1 MNVVERYEIGGRGA
15 SEIAASIERAILAGR
30 LGPGAKL
37 PTVRALGMALRVSPG
52 TIAAA
57 YRSLRLRG
65 LISAAGRRGTIVRAL
80 PVLSPRPAVPLGARV
95 RDVAGGGPD
104 PALLPPLAPLL
115 ARLAP
120 PPINYSAP
128 ACDAALLELARAGFA
143 ADGLPPGPITV
154 VGGAL
159 DGIERVLQAGL
170 RVGDRVIVED
180 PGYFAV
186 FDLLRALGLVPL
198 PVALDGAGPRSD
210 ALAGALAKGAAA
222 LILTPRAQNPTGAA
236 LTPARAAA
244 LRALLARHP
253 DLLVI
258 EDDHAGPIAGQ
269 PALTVVEPGRPR
281 YAILRS
287 VSKWL
292 GPDLR
297 LALLTADPLT
307 IGRVEG
313 RRQLGAGWV
322 SHILQRLVVE
332 LWSDDQ
338 SRHLV
343 RRAAGSYN
351 QRRAALIAAL
361 AEHGIAASGRSGL
374 NVWIP
379 VREETILVQA
389 LRQAGWAVM
398 AGERFRIES
407 GPAVRVSVGALAV
420 PAEIAGF
427 AADFAA
433 ALRAGGGIRA
443 A

>member
-1 MNVVERYEIGGRGA
+1 MNVIERYEIAGRGA

-30 LGPGAKL
+30 LAPSAKL

-52 TIAAA
+52 TVAAA
-57 YRSLRLRG
+57 YRGLRLRG
-65 LISAAGRRGTIVRAL
+65 LISAAGRRGTIVSPL
-80 PVLSPRPAVPLGARV
+80 PALSPRPAVALGPRV

-120 PPINYSAP
+120 PPINYGAP
-128 ACDAALLELARAGFA
+128 ACDVALLDLARAGFA

-170 RVGDRVIVED
+170 RLGDRVIVED

-186 FDLLRALGLVPL
+186 FDLVRALGLVPV
-198 PVALDGAGPRSD
+198 PVALDGEGPRPD
-210 ALAGALAKGAAA
+210 ALARALAKGAAA

-244 LRALLARHP
+244 LRAILARHP
-253 DLLVI
+253 DPLVI

-292 GPDLR
+292 SPDLR

-322 SHILQRLVVE
+322 SHILQKLVVE
-332 LWSDDQ
+332 LWTDDE

-374 NVWIP
+374 NVWVP
-379 VREETILVQA
+379 VREETMLVQA

-407 GPAVRVSVGALAV
+407 GPAVRVSIGALAA
-420 PAEIAGF
+420 PAEIADF